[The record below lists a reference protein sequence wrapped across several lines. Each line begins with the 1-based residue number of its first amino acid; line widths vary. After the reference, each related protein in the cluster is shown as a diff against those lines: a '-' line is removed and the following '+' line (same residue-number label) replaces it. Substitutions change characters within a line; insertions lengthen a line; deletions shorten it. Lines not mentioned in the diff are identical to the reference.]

1 MLCDSSFLVEDFIG
15 WTWMNQDS
23 FCVGRGRF
31 VDWNVDQT
39 SMISATKVHDV
50 AVAGSCHF
58 REPS

>member
-1 MLCDSSFLVEDFIG
+1 
-15 WTWMNQDS
+15 MNQDG

-39 SMISATKVHDV
+39 SMISATKVLV
-50 AVAGSCHF
+50 QGVAGSCHF